1 VSINPFTFSG
11 ASNLTDDQILDTFV
25 HDYNHSRFIQSKR
38 NVFLWGERGS
48 GKTMMLLYNK
58 LKMQRCLIGP
68 DHVEMDVAYFPVY
81 VSCITPVMSKREYL
95 LLEDDFRE
103 AVISEHFLVLTV
115 SLSLVSALL
124 AVPDLINADYLEH
137 IEEDINYLI
146 DDVLEGNRNV
156 FEKLQNHLTREFTR
170 SQKIIN
176 SPSSN
181 SFYENTLGFSS
192 FIIPLVRIVNKYSRF
207 KKTHTIFMMDDAHD
221 LNHYQ
226 RAILNGWIAYRDNSL
241 FSFKISAARSTDYD
255 HCTLS
260 GGAILQGHDYVAIDM
275 EQSFQNTEANFSKL
289 ASHIIQKRLAL
300 AGITTEPEDFFPED
314 PTMCADI
321 ANCKE
326 IATKQAKEK
335 YTSSETKKIADYV
348 YKYTRAIYFRTRHSK
363 ANKPKYSGLETIT
376 HLSTGVIRNLLEPCF
391 EMYDEMASTSTEKS
405 SPVNKITT
413 RVQTDVITNRSKKY
427 WEDLKDGVD
436 RDISDCTK
444 EQADMVYNL
453 FTNLLTLMRV
463 RLLDE
468 SCSEPRAVKF
478 SISAPQ
484 EELMTQINPILD
496 IARKAQLLYRRLGSD
511 KDAGN
516 QIFYY
521 TPNRMLLVARGLDPI
536 GQHATISIQAKYI
549 LGAMGGKEIPYKEK
563 PTNQMSMFNE

>member
-1 VSINPFTFSG
+1 MSINPFTFSG
-11 ASNLTDDQILDTFV
+11 ASNLTDNQILDTFV

-58 LKMQRCLIGP
+58 IKMQQCLIST
-68 DHVEMDVAYFPVY
+68 DDVEMDAAYFPVY

-95 LLEDDFRE
+95 LLENDFKE

-124 AVPDLINADYLEH
+124 EVPDLIDDGDLED

-146 DDVLEGNRNV
+146 DDVLEGKRNV

-170 SQKIIN
+170 SQKEIN
-176 SPSSN
+176 SPSSD

-192 FIIPLVRIVNKYSRF
+192 FIIPLVRIVNKYSRL
-207 KKTHTIFMMDDAHD
+207 KKIHTIFMMDDAHD

-241 FSFKISAARSTDYD
+241 FSFKISAAKSTDYN

-260 GGAILQGHDYVAIDM
+260 GGAILEGHDYVSMDM
-275 EQSFQNTEANFSKL
+275 EQDFQNAEANFSKL
-289 ASHIIQKRLAL
+289 AKHIIQKRLTL
-300 AGITTEPEDFFPED
+300 AGINITPEDFFPED
-314 PTMCADI
+314 PKMSADI
-321 ANCKE
+321 AKCKK

-335 YTSSETKKIADYV
+335 FPPSETKKIADYV
-348 YKYTRAIYFRTRHSK
+348 YKYTRSIYFRTRSRK
-363 ANKPKYSGLETIT
+363 ANKPQYSGLETIT

-391 EMYDEMASTSTEKS
+391 VMYDEMASASKEKPL
-405 SPVNKITT
+405 PVNKITT
-413 RVQTDVITNRSKKY
+413 PVQTKVITNMSKRY
-427 WEDLKDGVD
+427 WEHLKDGVD

-444 EQADMVYNL
+444 EQANMVHNL

-478 SISAPQ
+478 SISARQ
-484 EELMTQINPILD
+484 EELMTQIKPILD

-511 KDAGN
+511 KDDGE
-516 QIFYY
+516 QIFLY
-521 TPNRMLLVARGLDPI
+521 TPNRILLVARGMDPI

-549 LGAMGGKEIPYKEK
+549 LGAMEGKEIPYKEK
-563 PTNQMSMFNE
+563 PTNQMSIFNE